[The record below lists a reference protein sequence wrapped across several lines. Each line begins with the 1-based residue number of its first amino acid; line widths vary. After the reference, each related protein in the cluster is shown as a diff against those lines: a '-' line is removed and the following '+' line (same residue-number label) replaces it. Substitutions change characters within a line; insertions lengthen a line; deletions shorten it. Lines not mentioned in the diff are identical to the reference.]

1 MIYIVSYSTGAYE
14 DYREII
20 LFSTTK
26 KSTATKYVTKFNKL
40 VDKWYKYYSQYEQ
53 NCSGHRWIKQEYIE
67 KYFNRWYK
75 LKEINKAFYQEIEI
89 R

>member
-1 MIYIVSYSTGAYE
+1 MIYIVSYSTGSYE
-14 DYREII
+14 DYQEII
-20 LFSTTK
+20 LFATTK

-40 VDKWYKYYSQYEQ
+40 VDKWYKYYSQYEDD
-53 NCSGHRWIKQEYIE
+53 NMFGWIKQEYVE
-67 KYFNRWYK
+67 KYFNRWHK